1 MSNAERH
8 IGTASLIMMR
18 AGREIPAEPTEVI
31 RAWPRVTLA
40 AHHLSLALDAAE
52 TREGRAVEQI
62 AIDAYSMARSGFHND
77 WPGDGPRDQE
87 LLKVAMAI
95 EAAAK
100 TAGPRAGEADSTSA
114 LLGRTL
120 AVLWIASEYA
130 GSAARELAADLD
142 YAREVTPSVRAQVA
156 ARARDVARRIDA
168 SERIAGEFVGVRPM
182 HPADSAGGRLLSAV
196 AQWDVEAHR
205 AMVFEQSTMVLHGIA
220 RMEAMTNA
228 AFAEFVVNTTAA
240 GYLDSLAA
248 ERMAPA
254 LQSLPMSWNAVGEAT
269 ADLAFGPRPLP
280 TQFIEAAENL
290 CDELSRAVDIATPEE
305 QASMVSA
312 VKLHAATSTSV
323 ASSAQDLLADQELRG
338 PARAVSRM
346 IVTAKPG
353 LIASPVDPR
362 DIHRGLTIALPP
374 EARDILADPIANCVR
389 DSHELVRRTASLDT
403 ITAQALVATATAV
416 HSHSI
421 ESKLRTSL
429 DMPSKSPAR

>member
-18 AGREIPAEPTEVI
+18 AGREVPTEPTDVI

-40 AHHLSLALDAAE
+40 AHHLSLALGATE
-52 TREGRAVEQI
+52 TNEGRAIEQI
-62 AIDAYSMARSGFHND
+62 AIDAYSMARSGAHND
-77 WPGDGPRDQE
+77 WPGAGPRDQE

-100 TAGPRAGEADSTSA
+100 TAGPGASEPEYSGA

-130 GSAARELAADLD
+130 GNAARDVVADLD
-142 YAREVTPSVRAQVA
+142 YARDLNPSARAQIA
-156 ARARDVARRIDA
+156 ARARDAARRIDA
-168 SERIAGEFVGVRPM
+168 SERIAGEFVGVRQV
-182 HPADSAGGRLLSAV
+182 HSADSASGRLHRAI

-205 AMVFEQSTMVLHGIA
+205 TIVFEQSTMVLHGIA

-228 AFAEFVVNTTAA
+228 AFAEFVSNATAA

-248 ERMAPA
+248 ERLAPA
-254 LQSLPMSWNAVGEAT
+254 LESLPKSWDTVGDAT
-269 ADLAFGPRPLP
+269 ADIAFGPRPLP
-280 TQFIEAAENL
+280 TQFIEAAEDLRN
-290 CDELSRAVDIATPEE
+290 ELSRAIDIATPEE
-305 QASMVSA
+305 QAAMVSA
-312 VKLHAATSTSV
+312 VKLHAATSMSV

-374 EARDILADPIANCVR
+374 EARDILADPIANCVL
-389 DSHELVRRTASLDT
+389 DSHELVRRTASLDS
-403 ITAQALVATATAV
+403 ITSTAPAPPSTDV
-416 HSHSI
+416 HRM
-421 ESKLRTSL
+421 ESKLR
-429 DMPSKSPAR
+429 PSFEVPTRSPAR